1 MKVEWRHTFFKLV
14 GYFKAQE
21 ELPIPE
27 ERDALLRQIEKGI
40 RRKRQE
46 TLN

>member
-21 ELPIPE
+21 ELPSAMLFGDRLKKAYGE
-27 ERDALLRQIEKGI
+27 NR
-40 RRKRQE
+40 
-46 TLN
+46 